1 MLKKYFIR
9 GAHRRSIGSVM
20 TGYSDSSGSDAP
32 AKEADREQN
41 SHAVRRKRVAACGS
55 LRIKHAT

>member
-1 MLKKYFIR
+1 MLKEYFIR

-41 SHAVRRKRVAACGS
+41 SHAATEKGRS
-55 LRIKHAT
+55 LRVTQDQAPS